1 MELRGNAIMVSKNDK
16 VSSLEKRWQKI
27 LSNVLNQKI
36 DKAKAI
42 EMFSFVQK
50 KLDKLDA
57 QGI

>member
-42 EMFSFVQK
+42 EMFSYVQK